1 MKKLIPIGAV
11 VAAVYIISRYLT
23 GRSKAMK
30 NLSIAPVSISIDSE
44 KSRNAFFTQLFYRVK
59 INLINNEN
67 QPVIVRGLD
76 LDVIY
81 KNKIIGKITRDSD
94 FTVNAR
100 AQKIVE
106 LNAAISSSNVI
117 TSIVEI
123 FSQFR
128 DGSDKSLTF
137 NIVGFIDTDLG
148 AVPVNFTKKLDF

>member
-11 VAAVYIISRYLT
+11 VAAFYIISRYLT
-23 GRSKAMK
+23 GRSTAMK
-30 NLSIAPVSISIDSE
+30 NLSINPGSISIDSQ
-44 KSRNAFFTQLFYRVK
+44 KSRDAFFTQLFYRVK

-94 FTVNAR
+94 FTV
-100 AQKIVE
+100 AQRSQKVVE
-106 LNAAISSSNVI
+106 LNAAISSSNII

-123 FSQFR
+123 FSQFKE
-128 DGSDKSLTF
+128 GSDKSLTF

-148 AVPVNFTKKLDF
+148 AIPVNFTKKLDF

>member
-30 NLSIAPVSISIDSE
+30 NLTIAPVSISIDSE
-44 KSRNAFFTQLFYRVK
+44 KSRNAFFTQLFYKVK

-94 FTVNAR
+94 FTDNAR

-106 LNAAISSSNVI
+106 LNAAISSSNII

-137 NIVGFIDTDLG
+137 NIVGFIDIDLG
-148 AVPVNFTKKLDF
+148 AIPVNFTKKLDF

>member
-148 AVPVNFTKKLDF
+148 SIPVNFTKKLDF

>member
-30 NLSIAPVSISIDSE
+30 NLTIAPVSISIDTP
-44 KSRNAFFTQLFYRVK
+44 KSRNANWAQIFYRVK
-59 INLINNEN
+59 VNLINNEF
-67 QPVIVRGLD
+67 QPVIVNGLD

-81 KNKIIGKITRDSD
+81 KNKIISKITRDSD

-100 AQKIVE
+100 AQKVVE
-106 LNAAISSSNVI
+106 LNTSLSSANII
-117 TSIVEI
+117 TSIVDI
-123 FSQFR
+123 FSSFR
-128 DGSDKSLTF
+128 DGEKSLEFT
-137 NIVGFIDTDLG
+137 IVGFIDTDLG